1 MPAEKTQTKEE
12 SETDSNTEEEKEQ
25 KNRIRI
31 KIKAYDHK
39 LIDES
44 AKNIVKTAERMGAD
58 ISGPVP
64 LPTDRHMWT
73 VNRSTFVHD
82 QAKDQFEMRIH
93 KRLIDIYDPTPKLID
108 SLQDL
113 DLPAGVDIEVK
124 Y

>member
-1 MPAEKTQTKEE
+1 MPSETTKTKEE
-12 SETDSNTEEEKEQ
+12 SESETKTDQEDDQ

-44 AKNIVKTAERMGAD
+44 AKNIVKTAKRMGAE

-93 KRLIDIYDPTPKLID
+93 KRLIDIFEPTPKLID

>member
-1 MPAEKTQTKEE
+1 MPAEKTETKEE
-12 SETDSNTEEEKEQ
+12 SETATDEDQEQ

-44 AKNIVKTAERMGAD
+44 AKNIVKTAKRMGAN
-58 ISGPVP
+58 ITGPVP

-93 KRLIDIYDPTPKLID
+93 KRLIDIYEPSPKLID

>member
-44 AKNIVKTAERMGAD
+44 AKNIVKTAKRMGAN

>member
-1 MPAEKTQTKEE
+1 MPAEKTETKEE
-12 SETDSNTEEEKEQ
+12 SETASEEDQEQ

-44 AKNIVKTAERMGAD
+44 AKNIVKTAKRMGAD

-93 KRLIDIYDPTPKLID
+93 KRLIDIYDPSPKLID

-113 DLPAGVDIEVK
+113 DLPAGVDIEVR